1 MLGGVY
7 AMPLSMIDRRAEFED
22 LRQQRDRIS
31 ALLIDY
37 DAEDAFGFT
46 RLVARSKQIDFSV
59 SLCGSII
66 AAGQLLRK
74 AVFDVIY
81 VDYWLGF
88 ETSIPFIAD
97 VARKNHAPIVLMSAL
112 DSPDIRRCAYRAGAS
127 GFLAKDEL
135 SIQAVE
141 SVTLAV
147 LRRDFHAQGFH
158 RPTRPSP
165 KAALGGLTGRCYRAD
180 QVAPSG
186 AGTVKSPCEVSA

>member
-1 MLGGVY
+1 
-7 AMPLSMIDRRAEFED
+7 MPLPTIDRPFTAEFQD
-22 LRQQRDRIS
+22 LCQQRDRIS
-31 ALLIDY
+31 ALLVDY

-46 RLVARSKQIDFSV
+46 RLAARSKQIEFSV
-59 SLCGSII
+59 SLCGSVT
-66 AAGQLLRK
+66 AAGALLRE

-97 VARKNHAPIVLMSAL
+97 VARRNRAPIVLLSAL

-127 GFLAKDEL
+127 GFLAKDQL

-147 LRRDFHAQGFH
+147 LGRDFHAPTFH
-158 RPTRPSP
+158 RASGSFAESRTRRPDRP
-165 KAALGGLTGRCYRAD
+165 ML
-180 QVAPSG
+180 
-186 AGTVKSPCEVSA
+186 